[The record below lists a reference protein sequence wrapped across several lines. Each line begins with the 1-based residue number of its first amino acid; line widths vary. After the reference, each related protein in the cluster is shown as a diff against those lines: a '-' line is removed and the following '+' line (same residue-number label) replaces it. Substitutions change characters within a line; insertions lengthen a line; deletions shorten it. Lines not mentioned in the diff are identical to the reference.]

1 MNTNRRHVRRG
12 TVAALAVV
20 TAGVLSLAG
29 AGTAGADPAAA
40 TDTRQI
46 ASSELGDD
54 YRITLT
60 AERTAGDEYSASV
73 RLRVYTRS
81 DGAWQQSDSAV
92 VGEPE
97 GWFWY
102 PLTGKGAVC
111 QFSTSSSEPAPID
124 VSLLLTPSLG
134 CSLPQHFTLE
144 EGTLHAG

>member
-12 TVAALAVV
+12 AVAALAAV

-40 TDTRQI
+40 TGTRQI

-81 DGAWQQSDSAV
+81 DGAWRQSDSAV
-92 VGEPE
+92 VGEPA

-134 CSLPQHFTLE
+134 CSQPQHFILE